1 MEVGRMITDRF
12 GAAAMALSL
21 FLAAPAFAQ
30 GNSKGRGEN
39 AKGASASQAATVARV
54 GDVEIKIIRDY
65 FAAGKTKLHPLPP
78 GIARNLARGKPLP
91 PGIAKKLPPSDLLRR
106 LPSRSGAR
114 WIMAGDVV
122 LLVDVT
128 DVVIDI
134 VRAIL

>member
-1 MEVGRMITDRF
+1 MEVGRMPTARI
-12 GAAAMALSL
+12 GAIALALSL
-21 FLAAPAFAQ
+21 LLAAPALAQ
-30 GNSKGRGEN
+30 GNSKGRGGN
-39 AKGASASQAATVARV
+39 GKGASAAHATTVARV

-65 FAAGKTKLHPLPP
+65 FAASKTRLHSLPP

-91 PGIAKKLPPSDLLRR
+91 PGIAKKLPPDDLLRR
-106 LPSRSGAR
+106 LPARSGTR

>member
-1 MEVGRMITDRF
+1 MTTAQWR
-12 GAAAMALSL
+12 ASALALSL
-21 FLAAPAFAQ
+21 ILAAPALAQ
-30 GNSKGRGEN
+30 GNSKGRGGSG
-39 AKGASASQAATVARV
+39 KGASPSQTAIVARV

-65 FAAGKTKLHPLPP
+65 FAASKTRLHPLPP
-78 GIARNLARGKPLP
+78 GIAKNLARGKPLP
-91 PGIAKKLPPSDLLRR
+91 PGIARKLPPGDLLRR
-106 LPSRSGAR
+106 LPSRGGTR

>member
-1 MEVGRMITDRF
+1 MTTARF
-12 GAAAMALSL
+12 GAAALALSL
-21 FLAAPAFAQ
+21 ILSTSALAQ
-30 GNSKGRGEN
+30 GNSKGRGGSG
-39 AKGASASQAATVARV
+39 KGASASQAAIPARA

-65 FAAGKTKLHPLPP
+65 FAASKTRLHPLPP
-78 GIARNLARGKPLP
+78 GIAKNLARGKPLP
-91 PGIAKKLPPSDLLRR
+91 PGIARKFPPGDLLRR
-106 LPSRSGAR
+106 LPSRRGTR